1 MSDEHNVTYRYLDSE
16 ADRKKLVED
25 IRRVRRTVLQIAEA
39 VPHEKRY
46 EPRYHDWSLAAM
58 LGHLQTIDNLSLIQ
72 IKLALIGIRFPIPLG
87 ILNRFN
93 NFCAR
98 IFRNR
103 VVGTTIQGIQ
113 KNEKRIT
120 DFIMYL
126 PMDKFTA
133 PVYHAPSKKYLTTE
147 QAIQMLFLY
156 HWQQHLQTMRE
167 VEGIYYEPPQ
177 SRDTSV

>member
-1 MSDEHNVTYRYLDSE
+1 MPEEYNVTYRYLDSE
-16 ADRKKLVED
+16 ADRKRLVED
-25 IRRVRRTVLQIAEA
+25 IRRVRRTVLQMVET
-39 VPHEKRY
+39 VPRDKWY

-58 LGHLQTIDNLSLIQ
+58 LGHLQAIDNLSLIQ
-72 IKLALIGIRFPIPLG
+72 LKLALLGIRFPIPME

-93 NFCAR
+93 NLTAR

-103 VVGTTIQGIQ
+103 VVETTIHGIQ
-113 KNEKRIT
+113 KNEKRIA

-133 PVYHAPSKKYLTTE
+133 QVYHPPTNKYLTAE
-147 QAIQMLFLY
+147 QAVQMLFLY
-156 HWQQHLQTMRE
+156 HWQLHLQTMRE

-177 SRDTSV
+177 SRDASI